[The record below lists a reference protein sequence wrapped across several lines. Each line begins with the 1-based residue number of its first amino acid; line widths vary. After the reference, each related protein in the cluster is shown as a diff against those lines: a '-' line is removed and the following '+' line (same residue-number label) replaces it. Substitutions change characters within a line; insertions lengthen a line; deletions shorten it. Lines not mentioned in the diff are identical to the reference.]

1 MTTNVTVSLDNSYP
15 SGAITSVKVYLPGA
29 RPSITC
35 DSLVDTQA
43 SIKLPF
49 SSLSSRWAPANSSPV
64 VESTLL
70 ITTTG
75 LSLGVFSIFT
85 FVTLTSFFTVNV
97 IVS

>member
-1 MTTNVTVSLDNSYP
+1 M
-15 SGAITSVKVYLPGA
+15 TSVKVYLPGA

-64 VESTLL
+64 VTSTLL
-70 ITTTG
+70 ISTTVTT
-75 LSLGVFSIFT
+75 LSLTVVLSFTLEFSGYKAPVFW
-85 FVTLTSFFTVNV
+85 TLERVEV
-97 IVS
+97 